1 MEVFTAGIR
10 QTEETIKRY
19 AIVQYNIFQI
29 RKLAFTIAL
38 SLFLAICGVLL
49 GAQNNASALILV
61 FLGCIIYTNKYVPAT
76 VTANKVIRVFN
87 GKFPVLSYRFT
98 ENDIFLGEAKITDYK
113 NLICLVEDESYLYFF
128 QTSQYGIM
136 VPKASVNGNNGAAG
150 LRELVSK
157 NTNLS
162 WQRPN
167 SLLNFN
173 IGKLLKICFPLKR

>member
-1 MEVFTAGIR
+1 V
-10 QTEETIKRY
+10 K
-19 AIVQYNIFQI
+19 
-29 RKLAFTIAL
+29 K
-38 SLFLAICGVLL
+38 
-49 GAQNNASALILV
+49 
-61 FLGCIIYTNKYVPAT
+61 
-76 VTANKVIRVFN
+76 
-87 GKFPVLSYRFT
+87 
-98 ENDIFLGEAKITDYK
+98 NDIFLGEAKITDYK